1 MGVHKASLL
10 HWLATSVEA
19 VASTS
24 LPNPSLDL
32 TLTPVGREGRT
43 LREWLT
49 TFHLASVVLDPF
61 TNESSWILETA
72 VRVMR
77 QFSGAAVRVNFIITC
92 DPDEA
97 RAFLG
102 PYADEFLVFCDPER
116 HAVRALGM
124 TELPAF
130 VLIQSNGA
138 IPAAAQGWTAAEW
151 KDVATQVATLTAWSK
166 PTLPAPGDPGS
177 FRGTPA
183 LV

>member
-1 MGVHKASLL
+1 M
-10 HWLATSVEA
+10 
-19 VASTS
+19 ASTP
-24 LPNPSLDL
+24 LPNPSLDIS
-32 TLTPVGREGRT
+32 LTPLAGEART

-49 TFHLASVVLDPF
+49 TFHMASVVLDPF

-72 VRVMR
+72 VRIMR

-92 DPDEA
+92 DSADA

-102 PYADEFLVFCDPER
+102 PYADEFLVYCDPDR
-116 HAVRALGM
+116 AAVKALGL

-130 VLIQSNGA
+130 LVIQGNGA
-138 IPAAAQGWTAAEW
+138 IPACAQGWASADWKEVAA
-151 KDVATQVATLTAWSK
+151 KVATLTSWSK
-166 PTLPAPGDPGS
+166 PTIPAPGDPGT

>member
-1 MGVHKASLL
+1 MKD
-10 HWLATSVEA
+10 
-19 VASTS
+19 VASAS

-32 TLTPVGREGRT
+32 TLTPLSGGGRT

-49 TFHLASVVLDPF
+49 TFHLASVVLDPY

-72 VRVMR
+72 VRIMR
-77 QFSGAAVRVNFIITC
+77 QFAGAAVRVNFIVTC
-92 DPDEA
+92 DEEGA

-102 PYADEFLVFCDPER
+102 PYADEFLVYCDPDR
-116 HAVRALGM
+116 AAVKELGL

-130 VLIQSNGA
+130 VLVQSNGT
-138 IPAAAQGWTAAEW
+138 IPVAAQGWNSVDW
-151 KDVATQVATLTAWSK
+151 KDVASAIAKLTAWSR
-166 PTLPAPGDPGS
+166 PTIPAPGDPGA

>member
-1 MGVHKASLL
+1 MGHKAFAVVRP
-10 HWLATSVEA
+10 ATSVGA

-32 TLTPVGREGRT
+32 VLTPAGKEGRT

-49 TFHLASVVLDPF
+49 TFHLASVVLDPY

-72 VRVMR
+72 VRIMR
-77 QFSGAAVRVNFIITC
+77 QFSGAAVRVNFLMTC
-92 DPDEA
+92 NADDA

-102 PYADEFLVFCDPER
+102 PYADEFLVYCDPDR
-116 HAVRALGM
+116 VAVRALGL

-130 VLIQSNGA
+130 LVIQANGT
-138 IPAAAQGWTAAEW
+138 IPAAAQGWTAVDW
-151 KDVATQVATLTAWSK
+151 KDVAAQVASLTSWSK
-166 PTLPAPGDPGS
+166 PTIPAPGDPGA

>member
-1 MGVHKASLL
+1 M
-10 HWLATSVEA
+10 
-19 VASTS
+19 ASTP

-32 TLTPVGREGRT
+32 SLTPLAGEART

-49 TFHLASVVLDPF
+49 TFHMASVVLDPF

-72 VRVMR
+72 VRIMR

-92 DPDEA
+92 GSADA

-102 PYADEFLVFCDPER
+102 PYADEFLVYCDPDR
-116 HAVRALGM
+116 AAVKALGL

-130 VLIQSNGA
+130 LVIQGNGA
-138 IPAAAQGWTAAEW
+138 IPACAQGWASADWKEVAA
-151 KDVATQVATLTAWSK
+151 KVATLTSWSK
-166 PTLPAPGDPGS
+166 PTIPAPGDPGT

>member
-1 MGVHKASLL
+1 M
-10 HWLATSVEA
+10 
-19 VASTS
+19 ASTP

-32 TLTPVGREGRT
+32 SLTPLAGEART

-49 TFHLASVVLDPF
+49 TFHMASVVLDPF

-72 VRVMR
+72 VRIMR

-92 DPDEA
+92 DSDDA
-97 RAFLG
+97 RAVLG
-102 PYADEFLVFCDPER
+102 PYADEVLVYCDPDR
-116 HAVRALGM
+116 AAVKALGL

-130 VLIQSNGA
+130 LVIQGNGA
-138 IPAAAQGWTAAEW
+138 IPACAQGWASADWKEVAA
-151 KDVATQVATLTAWSK
+151 KVATLTSWSK
-166 PTLPAPGDPGS
+166 PTIPAPGDPGT

>member
-1 MGVHKASLL
+1 M
-10 HWLATSVEA
+10 
-19 VASTS
+19 
-24 LPNPSLDL
+24 DL
-32 TLTPVGREGRT
+32 TLTPLAGEART
-43 LREWLT
+43 LSQWLT

-72 VRVMR
+72 VRIMR

-92 DPDEA
+92 DAADA

-102 PYADEFLVFCDPER
+102 PYADEFLVFCDPDR
-116 HAVRALGM
+116 TAVKALGL

-130 VLIQSNGA
+130 VLIQSNGS
-138 IPAAAQGWTAAEW
+138 IPAAAQGWESAEW
-151 KDVATQVATLTAWSK
+151 KEVASQVATITSWSK
-166 PTLPAPGDPGS
+166 PSIPAPGDPGA